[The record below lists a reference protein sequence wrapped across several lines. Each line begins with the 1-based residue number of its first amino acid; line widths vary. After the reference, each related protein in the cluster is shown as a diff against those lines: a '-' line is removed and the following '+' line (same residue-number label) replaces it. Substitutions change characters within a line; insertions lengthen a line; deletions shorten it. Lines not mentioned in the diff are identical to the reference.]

1 MRAPSGPVGPSP
13 VGPFPQAHVVRT
25 LAVAQIFSAL
35 GSGSTLALGSI
46 LAVDLSGS
54 EVWAGTVNTAMT
66 LGTAITAMPLAGLAV
81 RRGRRWALM
90 TGLGA
95 ATVGTL
101 LMVAATIAHAFPLL
115 LAGAFLVGLAFAAN
129 LQARFAV
136 TDMAP
141 PEHRGRHL
149 SLVVWAITIGAVAGP
164 NLVGPGAALGNV
176 LGIAPQAG
184 PFLISAAGMVIGAC
198 IIGVGLR
205 PDPLLARQ
213 QVTGRPGPRA
223 LGGWAAGAA
232 IVRHHPRAMAAVVS
246 VVAAHC
252 VMVALMSITPLHMQ
266 HQVGD
271 AAHHPDTI
279 ALIGFTISLHIAG
292 MYALSPVMGWLV
304 DTWGAQR
311 TILAGHLTLLAA
323 VALTGFGAHHM
334 GLVTAG
340 LILLGVGWSA
350 ATIAGS
356 TLLVDSLPPHQ
367 RVPAQGFSDA
377 TMSLAGAFGSALA
390 GPAMGLMDYPGIS
403 AAAGALVILA
413 VIWVG
418 RVGLEPTTKGLSDLR
433 FGSTLILAVV
443 AIYSQVVRN
452 RDDR

>member
-1 MRAPSGPVGPSP
+1 MRSPSGAPEALTPVS
-13 VGPFPQAHVVRT
+13 FPQGHVVRT

-46 LAVDLSGS
+46 LAVELSGS

-66 LGTAITAMPLAGLAV
+66 LGTAVTAMPLAGLAV
-81 RRGRRWALM
+81 RRGRRWALL
-90 TGLGA
+90 TGLAA

-101 LMVAATIAHAFPLL
+101 LMVTATVVQAFAVL

-141 PEHRGRHL
+141 PQRRGRHL

-164 NLVGPGAALGNV
+164 NMVGPGAALGNH
-176 LGIAPQAG
+176 LGIPPQAG
-184 PFLISAAGMVIGAC
+184 PFLISAAGMLIGAC

-213 QVTGRPGPRA
+213 QLAGHSGTRA
-223 LGGWAAGAA
+223 RGGWAAGAA
-232 IVRHHPRAMAAVVS
+232 IVRRRPRATAAVVS

-252 VMVALMSITPLHMQ
+252 VMVAFMSITPLHMQ

-304 DTWGAQR
+304 DTVGAQW
-311 TILAGHLTLLAA
+311 TILAGHVTLLAS

-334 GLVTAG
+334 GMVTAG

-350 ATIAGS
+350 ATIGGS
-356 TLLVDSLPPHQ
+356 TLLVYSLTPSQ

-377 TMSLAGAFGSALA
+377 TMSLAGALGSALA

-403 AAAGALVILA
+403 ATAAAVVIVA

-418 RVGLEPTTKGLSDLR
+418 RVGLEPTTKGL
-433 FGSTLILAVV
+433 
-443 AIYSQVVRN
+443 
-452 RDDR
+452 